1 MSFDDTVWASLVQFL
16 NTNVNIKKKQGN
28 NTSDVLV
35 FLVTFLYFIE
45 MLFFGNHPF
54 MNFKVAEL

>member
-16 NTNVNIKKKQGN
+16 NTNVNIKKN
-28 NTSDVLV
+28 REIIHLMYSF

-45 MLFFGNHPF
+45 MLFFGNHLF
-54 MNFKVAEL
+54 MDFKVAEL

>member
-1 MSFDDTVWASLVQFL
+1 MHLMFSF
-16 NTNVNIKKKQGN
+16 
-28 NTSDVLV
+28 

-54 MNFKVAEL
+54 MDFKVAEL

>member
-16 NTNVNIKKKQGN
+16 NTNVNITKKQGN

-35 FLVTFLYFIE
+35 FFGKLFI
-45 MLFFGNHPF
+45 FY
-54 MNFKVAEL
+54 